1 MQPGLGRRD
10 FLKVAAA
17 TGGALVLGFYLPE
30 RPLRGAPPPA
40 KSGPFAPN
48 AWLRIASDGTV
59 TIVIHKCEMGQGV
72 ATSLPQL
79 LAEDLEADWSK
90 VRVEFAPA
98 DKAYYTWL
106 NPQFGMQFTGGSMSV
121 RGSWDMLRSAGAA
134 AREMLIAAAAQKW
147 QVKPSECHA
156 ENGEVVGPG
165 GKKLGYGALAAAAAQ
180 LPVPQKPPL
189 KQKDF
194 RFIGKRMPRL
204 DTPAKVNGSAIFGI
218 DVKVPGMRVARVVR
232 CPVFGGKPVRFDA
245 GPAKAVKGVHDV
257 IAISSGVAVVADGY
271 WPATMGIRALNIQW
285 DEGKG
290 AAISSETISK
300 HFHALS
306 EQPGAVARSDGDAEA
321 ALKSAAR
328 VIEAVYEVP
337 FLAHAT
343 MEPQNCTAHVRKDGV
358 EVWAPTQGQT
368 FIQQAGA
375 AITKLP
381 PEKIKVH
388 TTYLGGGFGRR
399 VETDVVADAIEI
411 SAKLG
416 VPIKVIWSRED
427 DIQHDFY
434 RPTSLSRLRAGL
446 DKSGRIVAWS
456 HRIVSP
462 SIMSRVFP
470 MMVQKGIDH
479 SSVEG
484 ATEELPYD
492 IPNLQ
497 VDYHLAD
504 AGIPVGFWRS
514 VGHSQNAYATEC
526 FLDEVAAA
534 TRQDPLA
541 LRRKLLGKAPRHKA
555 VLELAAAK
563 AGWRTPP
570 KGGRKRGLAVAESFG
585 SYVAEVAEVSVDKA
599 GGVKVHR
606 VVCAIDCGKI
616 VNPDTVEAQ
625 MQSGIIYGL
634 SAALYGEITIDKGR
648 VRESNFDSYP
658 MVRMVDSPAIEVHIV
673 PSTEGP
679 GGVGE
684 PGTPPIAP
692 AVCNA
697 IRAAVGKPIRRLPI
711 RTVHA

>member
-1 MQPGLGRRD
+1 
-10 FLKVAAA
+10 
-17 TGGALVLGFYLPE
+17 
-30 RPLRGAPPPA
+30 
-40 KSGPFAPN
+40 
-48 AWLRIASDGTV
+48 
-59 TIVIHKCEMGQGV
+59 
-72 ATSLPQL
+72 
-79 LAEDLEADWSK
+79 
-90 VRVEFAPA
+90 
-98 DKAYYTWL
+98 
-106 NPQFGMQFTGGSMSV
+106 
-121 RGSWDMLRSAGAA
+121 
-134 AREMLIAAAAQKW
+134 
-147 QVKPSECHA
+147 
-156 ENGEVVGPG
+156 
-165 GKKLGYGALAAAAAQ
+165 
-180 LPVPQKPPL
+180 
-189 KQKDF
+189 
-194 RFIGKRMPRL
+194 
-204 DTPAKVNGSAIFGI
+204 
-218 DVKVPGMRVARVVR
+218 
-232 CPVFGGKPVRFDA
+232 
-245 GPAKAVKGVHDV
+245 
-257 IAISSGVAVVADGY
+257 
-271 WPATMGIRALNIQW
+271 
-285 DEGKG
+285 
-290 AAISSETISK
+290 
-300 HFHALS
+300 
-306 EQPGAVARSDGDAEA
+306 
-321 ALKSAAR
+321 
-328 VIEAVYEVP
+328 
-337 FLAHAT
+337 
-343 MEPQNCTAHVRKDGV
+343 
-358 EVWAPTQGQT
+358 
-368 FIQQAGA
+368 
-375 AITKLP
+375 
-381 PEKIKVH
+381 
-388 TTYLGGGFGRR
+388 
-399 VETDVVADAIEI
+399 
-411 SAKLG
+411 
-416 VPIKVIWSRED
+416 
-427 DIQHDFY
+427 
-434 RPTSLSRLRAGL
+434 
-446 DKSGRIVAWS
+446 
-456 HRIVSP
+456 
-462 SIMSRVFP
+462 VFP